1 MVRVSYETIKETF
14 EKERCQLL
22 TTKCEMVKNNMNTR
36 SNYTI
41 IASCGHQIDGCNYHA
56 FNSKLRGRKKICT
69 DCINKK
75 LSASYKKLNKNID
88 GNCYS
93 LLIEAQSIQ
102 LIKKYINLDI
112 KVSPECCL
120 ADICIKDKSCLEN
133 KWLPIQVKAT
143 LKLSTD
149 NSYVFGLKHKYIIL
163 IILICIEEEK
173 FWILNGNNI
182 LNNKC
187 LSIGFKKSKYDKYKV
202 DKKDLNKKL
211 LEFYNTISTDT
222 IENIQTP
229 ITNCY
234 KKEQLYRKFRE
245 NNLTYIKFE
254 YPEVNQCVYDFKINN
269 YKVQEK
275 TAFIRKPRK
284 YYKTNINRNKN
295 GNKCIPYDSG
305 DNDFYWINLQ
315 DNQTFYIIPEN
326 IFIEK
331 QIISSGN
338 ILDESSS
345 IKGKTDLSFAKKN
358 IWLNEYKYSYN
369 EENIN
374 EIISHLFKI
383 LK

>member
-1 MVRVSYETIKETF
+1 MVRVTYETIKETF
-14 EKERCQLL
+14 EKEGCQLL
-22 TTKCEMVKNNMNTR
+22 TTKCEMVKNNMNTN
-36 SNYTI
+36 SNYII
-41 IASCGHQIDGCNYHA
+41 IAECGHQINNCNYHA
-56 FNSKLRGRKKICT
+56 FNSKLRGRKKLCSE
-69 DCINKK
+69 CINKK
-75 LSASYKKLNKNID
+75 LS
-88 GNCYS
+88 
-93 LLIEAQSIQ
+93 
-102 LIKKYINLDI
+102 
-112 KVSPECCL
+112 
-120 ADICIKDKSCLEN
+120 
-133 KWLPIQVKAT
+133 
-143 LKLSTD
+143 D
-149 NSYVFGLKHKYIIL
+149 NY
-163 IILICIEEEK
+163 
-173 FWILNGNNI
+173 
-182 LNNKC
+182 
-187 LSIGFKKSKYDKYKV
+187 
-202 DKKDLNKKL
+202 KKL

-229 ITNCY
+229 ITNCC

-245 NNLTYIKFE
+245 NNLTDIKFE

>member
-1 MVRVSYETIKETF
+1 MVRVTYETVKKTF
-14 EKERCQLL
+14 EKEGCKLITTEDDMKKYNL
-22 TTKCEMVKNNMNTR
+22 TTTSKYAIV
-36 SNYTI
+36 
-41 IASCGHQIDGCNYHA
+41 ASCGHQIDNCWYHM
-56 FNSKLRGRKKICT
+56 FKYRNTGKICKE
-69 DCINKK
+69 CIDKK
-75 LSASYKKLNKNID
+75 QSKNNLKINKNID
-88 GNCYS
+88 GNCYN
-93 LLIEAQSIQ
+93 LLIENQSIQ

-112 KVSPECCL
+112 KISPECCL
-120 ADICIKDKSCLEN
+120 ADICIKDTSCLEN

-143 LKLSTD
+143 LKGRYDIYS
-149 NSYVFGLKHKYIIL
+149 FGLHKNYNDML
-163 IILICIEEEK
+163 IIFICIEEEK
-173 FWILNGNNI
+173 FWILNGNHI
-182 LNNKC
+182 LNQCK
-187 LSIGFKKSKYDKYKV
+187 LSIGMKKSKYSKYEIDKNNINEV
-202 DKKDLNKKL
+202 L

-234 KKEQLYRKFRE
+234 KKEQLYRKLRE
-245 NNLTYIKFE
+245 NKLIDIKFD

>member
-1 MVRVSYETIKETF
+1 MVRVTYETIKETF
-14 EKERCQLL
+14 EKEGCQLL
-22 TTKCEMVKNNMNTR
+22 TTKCEMVKNNMNTN
-36 SNYTI
+36 SNYII
-41 IASCGHQIDGCNYHA
+41 IAECGHQINNCNYHA

-75 LSASYKKLNKNID
+75 LSDSYKKLNKNID

-149 NSYVFGLKHKYIIL
+149 NGYVFGLKHKYNIL
-163 IILICIEEEK
+163 IIFICIEEEK
-173 FWILNGNNI
+173 IWIINGNNI

-229 ITNCY
+229 ITNCC
-234 KKEQLYRKFRE
+234 KKEQLYRKLRE
-245 NNLTYIKFE
+245 NKLNNIKFE

-275 TAFIRKPRK
+275 TAHIRKNFK
-284 YYKTNINRNKN
+284 HYISVLHKKKEGISQ
-295 GNKCIPYDSG
+295 IPYDSG

-326 IFIEK
+326 ILIEK
-331 QIISSGN
+331 QIISSEN
-338 ILDESSS
+338 IVDKSSF
-345 IKGKTDLSFAKKN
+345 IKGRKCLSFSKRNK
-358 IWLNEYKYSYN
+358 WLENYKYSYN

-374 EIISHLFKI
+374 EIIKI
-383 LK
+383 LF